1 MQDFKNKV
9 AVITGA
15 GRGIGRGIAERCAKE
30 GMKVVLAGIGMKS
43 LSQTEAHL
51 KAQGATVVSIQTDV
65 SKVEDIERLANTTLE
80 TFGGVHLLVN
90 NAGVDA
96 GTTIWDSTLS
106 DWEWVLNVNL
116 WGVIYGVKVFVP
128 LMLEQDTECHIVN
141 VSSVAGLGQGANL
154 GIYRVTKHG
163 VVTLSETLYHELAHR
178 QSKINVSVY
187 CPGFVQ
193 TDILSSERNRPTDS
207 QTDNE
212 KAVVT
217 AEYKAFR
224 QRLSDGVDGGISI
237 EASADVLFAG
247 IGANQLYITSDHEFD
262 ELIRERMENIVNRR
276 NPVVTMPES

>member
-43 LSQTEAHL
+43 LSQTEADL

-96 GTTIWDSTLS
+96 GTTIWDSTVS

-141 VSSVAGLGQGANL
+141 LSSVAGLGQGANL
-154 GIYRVTKHG
+154 GIYKVTKHG

-193 TDILSSERNRPTDS
+193 TDILSSERNRPIDS
-207 QTDNE
+207 QTDIE

-217 AEYKAFR
+217 AEYKALR
-224 QRLSDGVDGGISI
+224 QRLSDGVAGGISI

-247 IGANQLYITSDHEFD
+247 IWANQLYITSDHEHD
-262 ELIRERMENIVNRR
+262 EWIRERMENIVNRR